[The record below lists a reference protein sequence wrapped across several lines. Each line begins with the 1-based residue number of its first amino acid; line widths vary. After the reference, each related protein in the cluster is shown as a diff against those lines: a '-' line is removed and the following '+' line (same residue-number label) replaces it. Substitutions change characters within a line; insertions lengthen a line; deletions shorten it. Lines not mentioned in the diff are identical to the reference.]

1 MTAVSLGMPRLR
13 SAAPSGVPADL
24 DPARP
29 ATDALVD
36 RYGRVARPAHL
47 HHREVLAAVH
57 VLHARRRA
65 ARDPREDLLTPDEIG
80 RVVRV
85 AVARL
90 GITDVRFTGGE
101 PLLRNDLA
109 DILRAARPPRRACP
123 SR

>member
-1 MTAVSLGMPRLR
+1 M
-13 SAAPSGVPADL
+13 
-24 DPARP
+24 
-29 ATDALVD
+29 
-36 RYGRVARPAHL
+36 
-47 HHREVLAAVH
+47 H

-109 DILRAARPPRRACP
+109 DILRAARAPRRACP